1 MSGTCLYE
9 AGCDQPA
16 EKKDLCRRHYDRQ
29 REPTRTDRQTPR
41 RYARAR
47 AWKRAATRLV
57 ALHRDEFE
65 RYLAEEKAKAFE
77 ETERLHELA
86 SAAGVRPHDG
96 IARLRPGPK
105 PDDEEPHER
114 LLLDPERCPQCTK
127 THDHGHRCQHCSAD
141 LTDWTTGG
149 GDARLAIAQR
159 MRCVN
164 CGKDGTRRGEP
175 CRDLLAGRRWARH
188 EMRLTQVEVAS

>member
-1 MSGTCLYE
+1 VTARLCT
-9 AGCDQPA
+9 ADGCDRPLVSNG
-16 EKKDLCRRHYDRQ
+16 LCKRHYDRE
-29 REPTRTDRQTPR
+29 RELSRIDRKTPR

-57 ALHRDEFE
+57 AAHRDEFE
-65 RYLAEEKAKAFE
+65 RFLAEEKAKAFE

-86 SAAGVRPHDG
+86 LAAGVRPHDG
-96 IARLRPGPK
+96 IARLRPGPV

-114 LLLDPERCPQCTK
+114 LLLDPERCPQCAL

-141 LTDWTTGG
+141 LTDWTTGDN
-149 GDARLAIAQR
+149 DARVQIAKR

-164 CGKDGTRRGEP
+164 CGKDGTRRAEP
-175 CRDLLAGRRWARH
+175 CRDALAGRRWSRH
-188 EMRLTQVEVAS
+188 DMRLSPTEVAS